1 MEMVLAVV
9 GVFVA
14 LLSVAA
20 LVVTARAN
28 KAHADNNQ
36 VLAEQLDTFE
46 EAIVL
51 ARDVGARVAGGEPLP
66 SAIASVGGT
75 AAAHDLLRRF
85 KTFAHLAL
93 VLVVLSLL
101 GGCISKGEYIAFVK
115 ASRAF
120 YDGAAPIVTR
130 SVNAD
135 PELSDQSKKN
145 RTSFVDDF
153 RLSLEAAEKRSS
165 GQ

>member
-46 EAIVL
+46 EALVL

-66 SAIASVGGT
+66 SAIVSVGGT

-85 KTFAHLAL
+85 KTFAHLACF
-93 VLVVLSLL
+93 LVVVLL
-101 GGCISKGEYIAFVK
+101 AGCNASPVTREKVEHLEKSIHDERKAVTVRAGFEVQVANLRAAEDADIAAIK
-115 ASRAF
+115 SASRSE
-120 YDGAAPIVTR
+120 G
-130 SVNAD
+130 
-135 PELSDQSKKN
+135 K
-145 RTSFVDDF
+145 
-153 RLSLEAAEKRSS
+153 
-165 GQ
+165 